1 MARAPSL
8 SQAPVK
14 HSAIANKP
22 AFASNAQRAASE
34 IVAVPEIHSIE
45 DLLAL
50 EIPGRPAASR
60 ARLERAVADLSIERL
75 AAFATQLVP
84 QTEACELVSA
94 RWTELAPIPALEAT
108 LSSGRYDYMAA
119 KTAIL
124 AIFETDPAT
133 AVRMLALFPEHS
145 RGDSIST
152 RNDCISLLQG
162 MSPQGALTFIM
173 DMDAKYRNDRQTA
186 QHVGPFGETWVK
198 SDPTAAMNWA
208 LSQPSCFTRQQILAQ
223 MVKTWGETDAV
234 SARSFLSEVPRNTL
248 PNGPLRDRLMAEIS
262 KGEDSNEG
270 KTER

>member
-1 MARAPSL
+1 MARLYAWMLAVLCSINIQMCQGWAPAVHSFIAEG
-8 SQAPVK
+8 SSAQA
-14 HSAIANKP
+14 
-22 AFASNAQRAASE
+22 FRLRGAQHQGVTMVVTMKR
-34 IVAVPEIHSIE
+34 
-45 DLLAL
+45 
-50 EIPGRPAASR
+50 GRPTSHR
-60 ARLERAVADLSIERL
+60 FSMGPHKRG
-75 AAFATQLVP
+75 
-84 QTEACELVSA
+84 VSPESP
-94 RWTELAPIPALEAT
+94 TPIPALEAT